1 MEVVNIMATFFVCDM
16 SVIEQI
22 YQHYTKRHLI
32 STDSRTIEKDCVF
45 VAIKGERFDGNDF
58 AYQVATD
65 GIASCVIADRKDL
78 PHHERLFIVDDS
90 ISALQQLARLHRERC
105 KTPIIGITGT
115 NGKTTTKE
123 LTSAVLSKK
132 YNIIY
137 TQGNFNNHIGV
148 PLTLLQIKPDTEMA
162 VVEMGANHIN
172 EIAQLCSIAQPN
184 FGVITNIGKAHI
196 EGFGSFEGV
205 VKTKNEL
212 YEYLRAHD
220 GKIFVNYDNT
230 LLRELSKDLVCY
242 SYGKDNNADVS
253 SEVSSSD
260 PYLII
265 RWNEKEVKTN
275 LIGEYNFENVMA
287 AISIGAYFKV
297 DEQQIIEAIENYY
310 PTNNRSQ
317 YIKTDKNEVVMDA
330 YNANP
335 VSMSNAIRNFRK
347 ICGNK
352 ALLILGDM
360 KELGKESENEH
371 LIIINLIKD
380 LNFKEVLLV
389 GEELCKAD
397 SQNSFYHFNK
407 VEDVIEFISS
417 NEIQDRKIL
426 VKGSNSIHLEKLKNI
441 L

>member
-1 MEVVNIMATFFVCDM
+1 M
-16 SVIEQI
+16 IEQI

-32 STDSRTIEKDCVF
+32 STDSRAIEKDCVF

-58 AYQVATD
+58 AYQVAAD
-65 GIASCVIADRKDL
+65 GIATCVIADRKDL

-90 ISALQQLARLHRERC
+90 ITALQQLAKLHRERC
-105 KTPIIGITGT
+105 NIPVIGITGT

-148 PLTLLQIKPDTEMA
+148 PLTLLRIKPETEMA
-162 VVEMGANHIN
+162 VVEMGANHVN
-172 EIAQLCSIAQPN
+172 EIAQLCSIAQPD
-184 FGVITNIGKAHI
+184 FGLITNIGKAHI

-212 YEYLRAHD
+212 YEYLRSHE
-220 GKIFVNYDNT
+220 GRIFVNYDNT
-230 LLRELSKDLVCY
+230 LLRELSKDMTCF
-242 SYGKDNNADVS
+242 SYGSNSNAEVYAEITS
-253 SEVSSSD
+253 SN
-260 PYLII
+260 PYLSV
-265 RWNEKEVKTN
+265 RWNEKEVNTN

-287 AISIGAYFKV
+287 AISIGLFFKV

-317 YIKTDKNEVVMDA
+317 YIKTDNNEVVMDA

-347 ICGNK
+347 ISGSN

-360 KELGKESENEH
+360 KELGKDSENEH
-371 LIIINLIKD
+371 LIVITLVKE
-380 LNFKEVLLV
+380 LNFKDVFLV
-389 GEELCKAD
+389 GKELCNAD
-397 SQNSFYHFNK
+397 KDNSFNHFDK
-407 VEDVIEFISS
+407 VEDVIEFINN
-417 NEIQDRKIL
+417 NEIKNRKIL